1 MLSFDFI
8 LLFYKIQIHLH
19 TLRVLSPNLVF
30 CTCNWGNKNIGDTK
44 SPRMMEAEKV
54 RNSKSLAK
62 CIYQGTRI
70 LKGLG
75 KQMEFQWS
83 WDWSDLSATLA
94 LCLKKGNIYGLR
106 YIGFFNS
113 HRTQCPLP
121 LFQILRYYFVFILN
135 NFNVTLL
142 TIKYNCVG
150 LIRTMNQIK
159 LKDTCY

>member
-1 MLSFDFI
+1 MI
-8 LLFYKIQIHLH
+8 LYCFFTHPNTLH
-19 TLRVLSPNLVF
+19 ILRVLSPNLVF

-94 LCLKKGNIYGLR
+94 LCLKKGNIYV
-106 YIGFFNS
+106 
-113 HRTQCPLP
+113 
-121 LFQILRYYFVFILN
+121 ILVSS
-135 NFNVTLL
+135 
-142 TIKYNCVG
+142 
-150 LIRTMNQIK
+150 IRTEHNVPSPSFKSCDITLCSYWITLM
-159 LKDTCY
+159 